1 MANDE
6 FTGEE
11 IEQLKQAA
19 HEAVFSLL
27 FLADGLW
34 DSQRLALRTKQLLD
48 RFPVLRRVMWDQR
61 YARRVQ
67 KEYGDEALP
76 ALTAIKQ
83 LVQEIPHEDA
93 DDPHL
98 HIYTDGGCSGN
109 PGPGGIGV
117 VWIYG
122 DTREV
127 LEHWEAAGPKAT
139 NSYVELL
146 AVQRAL
152 VLLSDEDLKKT
163 ITLHTDSQYVYN
175 MLVKN
180 YRAKANRE
188 LIAEILGL
196 MEGLDIEILK
206 VPGHEK
212 VWANERADKLA
223 KQGVNESR
231 RAVIR

>member
-11 IEQLKQAA
+11 IEQLKEAA
-19 HEAVFSLL
+19 HEAVFALL
-27 FLADGLW
+27 ASGGVW
-34 DSQRLALRTKQLLD
+34 DQRQIRNRVQDLIE
-48 RFPVLRRVMWDQR
+48 RFPVLRRIVWDQR
-61 YARRVQ
+61 YARKVR
-67 KEYGDEALP
+67 ERYGAQALS
-76 ALTAIKQ
+76 ALELAKQ
-83 LVQEIPHEDA
+83 IVQEMPQANRDA
-93 DDPHL
+93 RL

-122 DTREV
+122 DTRDV
-127 LEHWEAAGPKAT
+127 LEHWEEAGPRTT
-139 NSYVELL
+139 NSYVELF

-152 VLLSDEDLKKT
+152 SMLSDEDRKRC
-163 ITLHTDSQYVYN
+163 ITLHTDSQYAYN

-180 YRAKANRE
+180 YRAKANQE
-188 LIAEILGL
+188 LIAEIRGL
-196 MEGLDIEILK
+196 LEGLDIEILK